1 MFFHLPLSA
10 HKCQPLSP
18 ATFCQFA
25 TLIIAA
31 SFLLWLTACSG
42 VSVAASGSTTSTT
55 NSTPSLTISAM
66 LPPASEG
73 LPYDATITV
82 TGGTFPYVFS
92 IASGQLPPGVLL
104 GDSAGTIVGTPT
116 ATGSFSFAISVS
128 DSKGLSKQQS
138 LQIAVSNPAS
148 VAVTVTPAIVT
159 LPSGGSTQFSA
170 QVSNTSNPAVTWAAT
185 QGTISSTGFYS
196 APQVTTSTT
205 VTIEVTSVADP
216 TESATVSVT
225 VIPALNGG
233 NSFPNLQQSGG
244 WGQAGQGPP
253 DFVDCSPSPCD
264 GISFAMY
271 RGIKSPSMSG
281 ASTQY
286 NLGGTAVYSDALFNN
301 HLIGAFSSQ
310 GMPDNNHT
318 LVPTYHNF
326 TYDVYFYGTDLEL
339 SQAVEFDINQFFDNL
354 GFIWGHEC
362 RIAGGHEWDIW
373 DNVTAHWIP
382 TGVACNPIDNSWNHL
397 TIQVQRT
404 SNNQLLYQSVTLN
417 GVTNTLNQYYDPGA
431 AVNWYG
437 VTINYQMDGNNEQ
450 SPYTVYL
457 DNLSFTYE

>member
-1 MFFHLPLSA
+1 M
-10 HKCQPLSP
+10 
-18 ATFCQFA
+18 
-25 TLIIAA
+25 
-31 SFLLWLTACSG
+31 
-42 VSVAASGSTTSTT
+42 
-55 NSTPSLTISAM
+55 
-66 LPPASEG
+66 
-73 LPYDATITV
+73 Y
-82 TGGTFPYVFS
+82 
-92 IASGQLPPGVLL
+92 
-104 GDSAGTIVGTPT
+104 
-116 ATGSFSFAISVS
+116 
-128 DSKGLSKQQS
+128 
-138 LQIAVSNPAS
+138 
-148 VAVTVTPAIVT
+148 
-159 LPSGGSTQFSA
+159 
-170 QVSNTSNPAVTWAAT
+170 
-185 QGTISSTGFYS
+185 QG
-196 APQVTTSTT
+196 
-205 VTIEVTSVADP
+205 IE
-216 TESATVSVT
+216 
-225 VIPALNGG
+225 
-233 NSFPNLQQSGG
+233 
-244 WGQAGQGPP
+244 
-253 DFVDCSPSPCD
+253 
-264 GISFAMY
+264 
-271 RGIKSPSMSG
+271 SPSMSG
-281 ASTQY
+281 ASTKY

-404 SNNQLLYQSVTLN
+404 SSNQLLYQSITLN
-417 GVTNTLNQYYDPGA
+417 GVTNALNQYYDPGA

-437 VTINYQMDGNNEQ
+437 VTINYQMDGNSEQ